1 MPEIL
6 IVGHVSI
13 DRIKNIHGE
22 KIQPGGAA
30 LYAAMG
36 ARTIC
41 RDVGILSAIGD
52 DYKFYDVLSLFSNSI
67 IKRVKGKSTSFS
79 ILYDKDWNA
88 IYKEV
93 FIGPG
98 SRITTRDLINALKYN
113 VKALHI
119 APMNPPKVEKMIKE
133 IKSKYKNIIISLNSS
148 IHYFNK
154 INNRRAILNAANL
167 CDFFILNER
176 ELHALTEIE
185 VVSEALKLL
194 KSKVVV
200 LTLGEIGTLIKSENN
215 IEFVPAMAAI
225 TKNIVD
231 VTGAGDTWA
240 GSFLASY
247 LKSKSW
253 SKAVSFAS
261 VISAIKCT
269 GWNFEKIMNLNFNNI
284 EEIYEFAITLK
295 EKSKQLTLTDIWKNK
310 LPSPI

>member
-6 IVGHVSI
+6 IVGHISI

-22 KIQPGGAA
+22 RVQAGGAA

-36 ARTIC
+36 ARTIS

-52 DYKFYDVLSLFSNSI
+52 DYRFHDVLSLFKSSI
-67 IKRVKGKSTSFS
+67 VKRVKGRSTSFF
-79 ILYDKDWNA
+79 IIYDKDWNA
-88 IYKEV
+88 TYKEV

-98 SRITTRDLINALKYN
+98 SKITTRDLMRALKYN
-113 VKALHI
+113 VKAVHI

-133 IKSKYKNIIISLNSS
+133 IKSKYKNTIVSLNSS

-154 INNRRAILNAANL
+154 VKNRKAILNAANL
-167 CDFFILNER
+167 SDFFILNEK

-185 VVSEALKLL
+185 VVSEAMKLI
-194 KSKVVV
+194 KSRVVV
-200 LTLGEIGTLIKSENN
+200 LTLGEIGTLIKCEGDV
-215 IEFVPAMAAI
+215 EFVPAMAAI

-247 LKSKSW
+247 LKSNSW

-269 GWNFEKIMNLNFNNI
+269 GWNFEKIMNLNFNSV
-284 EEIYEFAITLK
+284 EEAYELAVALK
-295 EKSKQLTLTDIWKNK
+295 EKSKQLTLIDIWKNQS
-310 LPSPI
+310 PSSI